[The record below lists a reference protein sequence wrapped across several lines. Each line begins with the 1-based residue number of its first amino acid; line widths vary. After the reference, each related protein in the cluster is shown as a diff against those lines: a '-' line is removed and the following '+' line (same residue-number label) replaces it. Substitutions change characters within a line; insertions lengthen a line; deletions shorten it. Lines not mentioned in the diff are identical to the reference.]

1 MSIIRWLTRTTL
13 RGLMLAGFILTPA
26 CQPALPLL
34 EQVKQQGELVVATR
48 TGPTTY
54 YREMDRETGFEF
66 ELAQAFADYLGV
78 KMRMVAYDDLG
89 ELLTAVRTGKV
100 HLAAAGLSVTPER
113 SRQFRFTSPY
123 EQVTQDVIVRSG
135 TPRPATIEDL
145 YQRKLVVLAQSSHSE
160 YLQQLQQSHPDL
172 RWEEKANATALTLLN
187 MVNDSQADVALMDS
201 AAFQTYR
208 PLFPELQVAFPIKQ
222 AEPVSWA
229 FQATVDDSLF
239 NMAELFFNQV
249 NASGDLEELR
259 ERFFGH
265 REFDYV
271 GARTFLTHLDTRLV
285 EYESDFKAAAEEV
298 GMDWRLLAAV
308 GYQESLWNPNAI
320 SPTGVR
326 GLMMLTQLTA
336 TEMGVTDRRDAQQSI
351 RAGARYLKKLY
362 DKLPQDLQEPHRT
375 WFALAA
381 YNVGY
386 GHLLDARRLA
396 RHEGRDPNDWFVV
409 REKLP
414 LLLREEYFSK
424 TRHGFA
430 RAGAQSVVYV
440 RNIRRYYDAL
450 VWATERDN
458 QRFVPAPANM
468 VAYRDTLVH

>member
-1 MSIIRWLTRTTL
+1 
-13 RGLMLAGFILTPA
+13 MLAGFILTPA

-66 ELAQAFADYLGV
+66 ELAQAFANYLGV

-113 SRQFRFTSPY
+113 SHQFRFTSPY
-123 EQVTQDVIVRSG
+123 EQVTQDVIFRAG
-135 TPRPATIEDL
+135 TPKPVSIEDL

-160 YLQQLQQSHPDL
+160 YLQQLQQSHPEL

-187 MVNDSQADVALMDS
+187 MVNESQADVAVVDS

-208 PLFPELQVAFPIKQ
+208 PLFPELQAAFPIKQ

-229 FQATVDDSLF
+229 FQITADDSLF
-239 NMAELFFNQV
+239 NMAELFFNQI

-285 EYESDFKAAAEEV
+285 EYEPDFKAAADEV

-326 GLMMLTQLTA
+326 GLMMLTQQTA
-336 TEMGVTDRRDAQQSI
+336 TEMGVTDRRDAEQSI

>member
-160 YLQQLQQSHPDL
+160 YLQQLQQSHPEL

-187 MVNDSQADVALMDS
+187 MVNESQADVAVVDS

-208 PLFPELQVAFPIKQ
+208 PLFPELQAAFPIKQ

-229 FQATVDDSLF
+229 FQITADDSLF
-239 NMAELFFNQV
+239 NMAELFFNQI

-285 EYESDFKAAAEEV
+285 EYEPDFKAAADEV

-326 GLMMLTQLTA
+326 GLMMLTQQTA
-336 TEMGVTDRRDAQQSI
+336 TEMGVTDRRDAEQSI

-362 DKLPQDLQEPHRT
+362 DKLPQDMQEPHRT

-386 GHLLDARRLA
+386 GHLMDARRLA
-396 RHEGRDPNDWFVV
+396 RHEGLDPNDWFVV

-414 LLLREEYFSK
+414 LLLRQEYFSK

-430 RAGAQSVVYV
+430 RAGAQSVLYV

-458 QRFVPAPANM
+458 QRYVPTPANM

>member
-13 RGLMLAGFILTPA
+13 RGLMLAGFVLTPA

-66 ELAQAFADYLGV
+66 ELAQAFANYLGV

>member
-13 RGLMLAGFILTPA
+13 RGLMLAGFVLTPA

-66 ELAQAFADYLGV
+66 ELAQAFANYLGV

-222 AEPVSWA
+222 AEPISWA

-414 LLLREEYFSK
+414 MLLREEYFSK

>member
-13 RGLMLAGFILTPA
+13 RGLMLAGFILIPA

-66 ELAQAFADYLGV
+66 ELAQAFANHLGV

-113 SRQFRFTSPY
+113 SRQYRFTSPY
-123 EQVTQDVIVRSG
+123 EQVTQDVIFRSG
-135 TPRPATIEDL
+135 TPKPVSIEDL

-160 YLQQLQQSHPDL
+160 YLLQLQHSHPDL
-172 RWEEKANATALTLLN
+172 HWEEKAKATALTLLN
-187 MVNDSQADVALMDS
+187 MVNDSQADVTVVDS

-208 PLFPELQVAFPIKQ
+208 PLFPELQAAFPIKQ

-229 FQATVDDSLF
+229 FQATADDSLF
-239 NMAELFFNQV
+239 NTAELFFNQV
-249 NASGDLEELR
+249 NASGDLEVLR

-271 GARTFLTHLDTRLV
+271 GARTFLAHLDTRLV
-285 EYESDFKAAAEEV
+285 EYESEFKAAADEV

-326 GLMMLTQLTA
+326 GLMMLTQQTA
-336 TEMGVTDRRDAQQSI
+336 TEMGVTDRRDAEQSI
-351 RAGARYLKKLY
+351 RAGSRYLKKLY
-362 DKLPQDLQEPHRT
+362 DKLPQELQEPHRT

-386 GHLLDARRLA
+386 GHLIDARRLA
-396 RHEGRDPNDWFVV
+396 RQAGLDPNDWFVV

-424 TRHGFA
+424 SRHGFA

-458 QRFVPAPANM
+458 QRYVPAPANM

>member
-285 EYESDFKAAAEEV
+285 EYESDFKTAAEEV

>member
-13 RGLMLAGFILTPA
+13 RGLMLAGFVLTPA

-66 ELAQAFADYLGV
+66 ELAQAFANYLGV

-135 TPRPATIEDL
+135 SPRPATIEDL

-458 QRFVPAPANM
+458 QRFVPAPANL

>member
-13 RGLMLAGFILTPA
+13 RGFMLAGFILTPA

-66 ELAQAFADYLGV
+66 ELAQAFANYLGV

-113 SRQFRFTSPY
+113 SHQFRFTSPY
-123 EQVTQDVIVRSG
+123 EQVTQDVIFRAG
-135 TPRPATIEDL
+135 TPKPVSIEDL

-160 YLQQLQQSHPDL
+160 YLQQLQQSHPEL

-187 MVNDSQADVALMDS
+187 MVNESQADVAVVDS

-208 PLFPELQVAFPIKQ
+208 PLFPELQAAFPIKQ

-229 FQATVDDSLF
+229 FQITADDSLF
-239 NMAELFFNQV
+239 NMAELFFNQI

-285 EYESDFKAAAEEV
+285 EYEPDFKAAADEV

-326 GLMMLTQLTA
+326 GLMMLTQQTA
-336 TEMGVTDRRDAQQSI
+336 TEMGVTDRRDAEQSI

-386 GHLLDARRLA
+386 GHLMDARRLA
-396 RHEGRDPNDWFVV
+396 RHEGLDPNDWFVV

-414 LLLREEYFSK
+414 LLLRQEYFSK

-458 QRFVPAPANM
+458 QRYVPTPANM

>member
-13 RGLMLAGFILTPA
+13 RGLMLAGFVLTPA

-66 ELAQAFADYLGV
+66 ELAQAFANYLGV

-135 TPRPATIEDL
+135 KPRPATIEDL

>member
-13 RGLMLAGFILTPA
+13 RGLMLAGFVLTPA

-66 ELAQAFADYLGV
+66 ELAQAFANYLGV

-160 YLQQLQQSHPDL
+160 YLQQLQQSHTDL

>member
-1 MSIIRWLTRTTL
+1 
-13 RGLMLAGFILTPA
+13 MLAGFILTPA

-66 ELAQAFADYLGV
+66 ELAQAFANYLGV

-113 SRQFRFTSPY
+113 SHQFRFTSPY
-123 EQVTQDVIVRSG
+123 EQVTQDVIFRAG
-135 TPRPATIEDL
+135 TPKPVSIEDL

-160 YLQQLQQSHPDL
+160 YLQQLQQSHPEL

-187 MVNDSQADVALMDS
+187 MVNESQADVAVVDS

-208 PLFPELQVAFPIKQ
+208 PLFPELQAAFPIKQ

-229 FQATVDDSLF
+229 FQITADDSLF
-239 NMAELFFNQV
+239 NMAELFFNQI

-285 EYESDFKAAAEEV
+285 EYEPDFKAAADEV

-326 GLMMLTQLTA
+326 GLMMLTQQTA
-336 TEMGVTDRRDAQQSI
+336 TEMGVTDRRDAEQSI

-386 GHLLDARRLA
+386 GHLMDARRLA
-396 RHEGRDPNDWFVV
+396 RHEGLDPNDWFVV
-409 REKLP
+409 REKL
-414 LLLREEYFSK
+414 
-424 TRHGFA
+424 
-430 RAGAQSVVYV
+430 
-440 RNIRRYYDAL
+440 
-450 VWATERDN
+450 
-458 QRFVPAPANM
+458 
-468 VAYRDTLVH
+468 